1 MSEAQLDPGV
11 DPAAGFRAAFRRHAS
26 GVAVVTTVHDS
37 RPVGFTATSV
47 VSLSADPPM
56 LSFNLSLGAST
67 WPALS
72 GAQHVAVH
80 MLGGGQ
86 VELATR
92 FATSGIDRFA
102 GVPWRVGPGGV
113 PLLAG
118 VTAWLVARVQ
128 QRVPTGDHALFVCR
142 VVHTGTA
149 APARPLVYH
158 EGRFCAL
165 PDAALPPPEH
175 ALPLAE
181 RDA

>member
-1 MSEAQLDPGV
+1 VSEQAQVGTEV

-26 GVAVVTTVHDS
+26 GVAVVTAVHES

-80 MLGGGQ
+80 MLGGAQ
-86 VELATR
+86 MELAVR

-118 VTAWLVARVQ
+118 ASAWLVARVQ
-128 QRVPTGDHALFVCR
+128 QRIPTGDHALFVCR
-142 VVHTGTA
+142 VVHSGTA
-149 APARPLVYH
+149 VPAEPLVYH
-158 EGRFCAL
+158 EGRFCVL
-165 PDAALPPPEH
+165 PADP
-175 ALPLAE
+175 
-181 RDA
+181 